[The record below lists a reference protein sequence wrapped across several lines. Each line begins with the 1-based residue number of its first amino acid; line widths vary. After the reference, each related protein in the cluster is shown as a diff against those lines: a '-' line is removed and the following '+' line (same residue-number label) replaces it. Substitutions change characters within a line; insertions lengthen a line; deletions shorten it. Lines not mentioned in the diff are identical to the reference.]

1 MAEIATE
8 QTRVL
13 LTSAAYVHLKHAEV
27 SKYTRNLAPASR
39 TILLSGPA
47 ELYQQVLA
55 KALAHYFEAKL
66 LLLDLTDFSL
76 KVQSKYCS
84 GNKEYSFKR
93 STSESTLEKLS
104 DLFGSFS
111 IFQQREEPKGK
122 MHRQSSGMDLQS
134 MGNEASCNP
143 PKLRRN
149 ASSSSNISGLTS
161 QSNPTNSAPLKRTA
175 SWSFDEKLLIQSLYK
190 VLLSVSK
197 TYPIVLYLRDVDRL
211 LSRSQKI
218 YNMFQNMLKKLSGP
232 ILILGSRVLDSSN
245 EFEEPDEKLTLLF
258 PYDIEIR
265 PPEDETHLVSWK
277 SQLEED
283 MKMIQVQDNKN
294 HITEVLAAN
303 DLDCDDLDSIC
314 VEDTMVLSNYIE
326 EIIVSAISHHLM
338 KNRDLEYRNGKL
350 IISCN
355 SLSHALGIFRKGKFS
370 GSDTSKLEDQAPK
383 SEIPS
388 VVETVAKPAAKAE
401 SAAAPEKK
409 AEAEISTSAAKTGV
423 EKSVTPSKAPEVA
436 PDNEFE
442 KRIRPENF
450 CTTAAYRP
458 VRELI
463 QQERLKDL
471 DKKQKA
477 TKEQN
482 KNTEEAKEEIQK
494 ERVITLRPLNM
505 QDFKESKKQVAAS
518 FSAEGAGMGELTQ
531 WNELYGEGGSRK
543 QKQLSYFL

>member
-1 MAEIATE
+1 MEHKSILISALSVGVGVGVGVGIGLANSGQNVSKWGPNYSFSSNAVTADKIEHEMLRQIVDGRESNVTFDKFPYYLSE

-76 KVQSKYCS
+76 KIQGKYGT
-84 GNKEYSFKR
+84 GNKEFSFKR

-104 DLFGSFS
+104 DIFGSFS
-111 IFQQREEPKGK
+111 IFSQREEPKVSGK
-122 MHRQSSGMDLQS
+122 MNRQSSGMDLQS
-134 MGNEASCNP
+134 MGDEASCNP

-149 ASSSSNISGLTS
+149 ASSTSNISGLTS
-161 QSNPTNSAPLKRTA
+161 QSNPTNPAPLKRTA

-218 YNMFQNMLKKLSGP
+218 YNMFQKMLKRLSGP
-232 ILILGSRVLDSSN
+232 ILILGSRVLDSGN
-245 EFEEPDEKLTLLF
+245 EFEELDEKLTVLF

-265 PPEDETHLVSWK
+265 PPEDESHLVSWK

-314 VEDTMVLSNYIE
+314 VEDTMVLSN
-326 EIIVSAISHHLM
+326 
-338 KNRDLEYRNGKL
+338 
-350 IISCN
+350 
-355 SLSHALGIFRKGKFS
+355 
-370 GSDTSKLEDQAPK
+370 
-383 SEIPS
+383 
-388 VVETVAKPAAKAE
+388 
-401 SAAAPEKK
+401 
-409 AEAEISTSAAKTGV
+409 
-423 EKSVTPSKAPEVA
+423 
-436 PDNEFE
+436 
-442 KRIRPENF
+442 
-450 CTTAAYRP
+450 
-458 VRELI
+458 
-463 QQERLKDL
+463 
-471 DKKQKA
+471 
-477 TKEQN
+477 
-482 KNTEEAKEEIQK
+482 
-494 ERVITLRPLNM
+494 
-505 QDFKESKKQVAAS
+505 
-518 FSAEGAGMGELTQ
+518 
-531 WNELYGEGGSRK
+531 
-543 QKQLSYFL
+543 